1 QESPALRGMIREK
14 CPNCSG
20 AHPAWSRTP
29 DSVLWPT
36 HNGPKRDR
44 PTPTDHGNSPISR
57 KMTTHSPEEEETPE
71 TNSPWSVSMES
82 QSYRTQPTPCLRE
95 CLRECIRHADG
106 HSTLK
111 LMIRVLYW
119 NTRKRKQLINIV
131 LNFNVELDVIAIQ
144 EVNNED
150 QIPYGAEGCLHSQAT
165 RAWDVDLK
173 EGVEIFSVYSP
184 TYGGQWTIPIKELM
198 SMPARSRSVF
208 VGDFNQHHPL

>member
-1 QESPALRGMIREK
+1 
-14 CPNCSG
+14 
-20 AHPAWSRTP
+20 
-29 DSVLWPT
+29 
-36 HNGPKRDR
+36 
-44 PTPTDHGNSPISR
+44 

-71 TNSPWSVSMES
+71 TTSPWSVSMEA

-95 CLRECIRHADG
+95 CLRECIRHADE

-131 LNFNVELDVIAIQ
+131 LNFNVELDEIAIQ
-144 EVNNED
+144 EVKNGD

-165 RAWDVDLK
+165 RAWDVDRK
-173 EGVEIFSVYSP
+173 EGVDIFSVYSP
-184 TYGGQWTIPIKELM
+184 TYGGQCTIPIKELM

>member
-1 QESPALRGMIREK
+1 
-14 CPNCSG
+14 
-20 AHPAWSRTP
+20 
-29 DSVLWPT
+29 
-36 HNGPKRDR
+36 
-44 PTPTDHGNSPISR
+44 
-57 KMTTHSPEEEETPE
+57 MTTHSPEEEETPE
-71 TNSPWSVSMES
+71 TNSPWSVSMEA

-95 CLRECIRHADG
+95 CLRECIRHADE

-165 RAWDVDLK
+165 RAWDVDRK
-173 EGVEIFSVYSP
+173 EGVDIFSVYSP
-184 TYGGQWTIPIKELM
+184 AYGGQWTIPIKELM
-198 SMPARSRSVF
+198 SMPARKRLCRRLQSTPPSVGRSSQVSPGSLWD
-208 VGDFNQHHPL
+208 VGGIQTNFHLLPSSVAPWVAGAPELRGT